1 MLRKGTKP
9 KWIGQWPQKP
19 KKKRKCSVLTKHVK
33 EYIKKEEEE
42 DNKKKNE
49 NKNKQRKTKEKQITP
64 SQITVFLLAVT
75 RFTSFRTFDR
85 DKLIY
90 TRLGY
95 TIIGDDAYLLGFK

>member
-1 MLRKGTKP
+1 MDWPVATKTE
-9 KWIGQWPQKP
+9 KE
-19 KKKRKCSVLTKHVK
+19 KKRKCSVLTKHVK

-42 DNKKKNE
+42 DNKKKTKKKKPK
-49 NKNKQRKTKEKQITP
+49 KNKLLLLK
-64 SQITVFLLAVT
+64 SLFFLLAVT

>member
-1 MLRKGTKP
+1 MATKTE
-9 KWIGQWPQKP
+9 KE
-19 KKKRKCSVLTKHVK
+19 KKRKCSVLTKHVK

-42 DNKKKNE
+42 DNKKKTKKKKKKPK
-49 NKNKQRKTKEKQITP
+49 KNKLLLLK
-64 SQITVFLLAVT
+64 SLFFLLAVT
-75 RFTSFRTFDR
+75 RFTSFRTFDL

>member
-1 MLRKGTKP
+1 MDWPVATKTE
-9 KWIGQWPQKP
+9 KE
-19 KKKRKCSVLTKHVK
+19 KKRKCSVLTKK
-33 EYIKKEEEE
+33 L
-42 DNKKKNE
+42 KKKKKPK
-49 NKNKQRKTKEKQITP
+49 KNKLLLLK
-64 SQITVFLLAVT
+64 SLFFLLAVT

>member
-42 DNKKKNE
+42 DNKKKTKTKTNKE
-49 NKNKQRKTKEKQITP
+49 KPKKNKLLLLK
-64 SQITVFLLAVT
+64 SLVFLLAVT

>member
-1 MLRKGTKP
+1 MDWPVATKTE
-9 KWIGQWPQKP
+9 KE
-19 KKKRKCSVLTKHVK
+19 KKRKCSVLTKHVK
-33 EYIKKEEEE
+33 EYIKKEEKE

-49 NKNKQRKTKEKQITP
+49 KKKKKPKKNKLLLLK
-64 SQITVFLLAVT
+64 SLFFLLAVT
-75 RFTSFRTFDR
+75 RFTSFRTFDQ

>member
-1 MLRKGTKP
+1 MDRPVATKTE
-9 KWIGQWPQKP
+9 KE
-19 KKKRKCSVLTKHVK
+19 KKRKCSVLTKHVK

-42 DNKKKNE
+42 DNKKKTKTKTNKE
-49 NKNKQRKTKEKQITP
+49 KPKKNKLLLLK
-64 SQITVFLLAVT
+64 SLVFLLAVT

>member
-42 DNKKKNE
+42 DNKKKKTKTKTNKE
-49 NKNKQRKTKEKQITP
+49 KPKKNKLLLLK
-64 SQITVFLLAVT
+64 SLVF
-75 RFTSFRTFDR
+75 FSC
-85 DKLIY
+85 
-90 TRLGY
+90 
-95 TIIGDDAYLLGFK
+95 GDPIHVISYIRSG

>member
-1 MLRKGTKP
+1 MATKTERE
-9 KWIGQWPQKP
+9 
-19 KKKRKCSVLTKHVK
+19 KKRKCSVLTKHVK
-33 EYIKKEEEE
+33 EYIKKEEE
-42 DNKKKNE
+42 DKKKTKTKTKTKKTK
-49 NKNKQRKTKEKQITP
+49 KNKSLLLK
-64 SQITVFLLAVT
+64 SLFFLFAVT

>member
-1 MLRKGTKP
+1 MDWPVATKTE
-9 KWIGQWPQKP
+9 KE
-19 KKKRKCSVLTKHVK
+19 KKRKCSVLTKHVK

-49 NKNKQRKTKEKQITP
+49 KKKKPKKNKLLLLK
-64 SQITVFLLAVT
+64 SLFFLLAVT

>member
-42 DNKKKNE
+42 DNTKKTKKKKPK
-49 NKNKQRKTKEKQITP
+49 KNKLLLLK
-64 SQITVFLLAVT
+64 SLFFLLAVT

>member
-1 MLRKGTKP
+1 MATKTE
-9 KWIGQWPQKP
+9 KE
-19 KKKRKCSVLTKHVK
+19 KKRKCSVLTKHVK

-42 DNKKKNE
+42 DKKKT
-49 NKNKQRKTKEKQITP
+49 KTKTNKQKTKEKQITP

>member
-1 MLRKGTKP
+1 MDWPLATKTE
-9 KWIGQWPQKP
+9 KE
-19 KKKRKCSVLTKHVK
+19 KKRKCSVLTKHVK
-33 EYIKKEEEE
+33 EYIKKEEE
-42 DNKKKNE
+42 DKKKKKKTKKKKKPK
-49 NKNKQRKTKEKQITP
+49 KNKLLLLK
-64 SQITVFLLAVT
+64 SLFFLLAVT

>member
-64 SQITVFLLAVT
+64 SQITVF
-75 RFTSFRTFDR
+75 FTC
-85 DKLIY
+85 
-90 TRLGY
+90 
-95 TIIGDDAYLLGFK
+95 GDPIHVISYIRSG

>member
-1 MLRKGTKP
+1 MDWPVATKTE
-9 KWIGQWPQKP
+9 KE
-19 KKKRKCSVLTKHVK
+19 KKRKCSVLTKHVK

-42 DNKKKNE
+42 DNKKKTKTKTKTKKTK
-49 NKNKQRKTKEKQITP
+49 KNKSLLLK
-64 SQITVFLLAVT
+64 SLFFLFAVT

>member
-1 MLRKGTKP
+1 MATKTE
-9 KWIGQWPQKP
+9 KE
-19 KKKRKCSVLTKHVK
+19 KKRKCSVLTKHVK

-42 DNKKKNE
+42 DKKKKRKQKQTKKKPK
-49 NKNKQRKTKEKQITP
+49 KNKLLLLK
-64 SQITVFLLAVT
+64 SLFFLLAVT

>member
-1 MLRKGTKP
+1 MDWPVATKTE
-9 KWIGQWPQKP
+9 KE
-19 KKKRKCSVLTKHVK
+19 KKRKCSVLTKHVK

-49 NKNKQRKTKEKQITP
+49 KKKKKPKKNKLLLLK
-64 SQITVFLLAVT
+64 SLFFLLAVT

>member
-1 MLRKGTKP
+1 MDWPVATKTE
-9 KWIGQWPQKP
+9 KE
-19 KKKRKCSVLTKHVK
+19 KKRKCSVLTKHVK

-42 DNKKKNE
+42 DNNKKQKQKQKQTKKKPK
-49 NKNKQRKTKEKQITP
+49 KNKLLLLK
-64 SQITVFLLAVT
+64 SLFFLLAVT

-90 TRLGY
+90 TRLGH

>member
-1 MLRKGTKP
+1 MDWPVATKTE
-9 KWIGQWPQKP
+9 KE
-19 KKKRKCSVLTKHVK
+19 KKRKCSVLTKHVK

-42 DNKKKNE
+42 DNKKKR
-49 NKNKQRKTKEKQITP
+49 KQKQKQKKPRKTNH
-64 SQITVFLLAVT
+64 SFSNHCFFLFAVT

>member
-1 MLRKGTKP
+1 MDRPVATKTE
-9 KWIGQWPQKP
+9 KE
-19 KKKRKCSVLTKHVK
+19 KKRKCSVLTKHVK
-33 EYIKKEEEE
+33 EYIKKEEE
-42 DNKKKNE
+42 DKKKTKTKTKTKKTK
-49 NKNKQRKTKEKQITP
+49 KNKLLLLK
-64 SQITVFLLAVT
+64 SLFFLFAVT

>member
-1 MLRKGTKP
+1 MDWPVATKTE
-9 KWIGQWPQKP
+9 KE
-19 KKKRKCSVLTKHVK
+19 KKRKCSVLTKHVK
-33 EYIKKEEEE
+33 EYIKKEEE
-42 DNKKKNE
+42 DKKKRKQKQKQKKTK
-49 NKNKQRKTKEKQITP
+49 KNKSLHLK
-64 SQITVFLLAVT
+64 SLFFLFAVT